1 MLYGSFR
8 ADNWP
13 LAVVMPATFG
23 FLGGAIA
30 ARLAAWPRKIKH
42 LRGTRLRPFTGAR
55 GGRLWAR
62 LTGGVTLAG
71 VPLSRQAETM
81 HVAAIG
87 ATGSGK
93 STALRG
99 LSADAIRRGDRHGL
113 ADPQRRSGKRRV
125 GQEGVHTGR

>member
-42 LRGTRLRPFTGAR
+42 LRGTTLRPFTGAR

-62 LTGGVTLAG
+62 LTGGVTTAG
-71 VPLSRQAETM
+71 VPLTRQDAPMPVPPLRSSRPGQT
-81 HVAAIG
+81 
-87 ATGSGK
+87 
-93 STALRG
+93 TALRSHMVHASTG
-99 LSADAIRRGDRHGL
+99 GERQGSAPPGEPA
-113 ADPQRRSGKRRV
+113 
-125 GQEGVHTGR
+125 

>member
-71 VPLSRQAETM
+71 VPLSRQDETM

-93 STALRG
+93 
-99 LSADAIRRGDRHGL
+99 
-113 ADPQRRSGKRRV
+113 RS
-125 GQEGVHTGR
+125 EEHTSELQSLMRTSYAVFCLKK